1 MITNINYNLASAYD
15 EAGYSMFGGYLVE
28 NKEIIWQSA
37 RHAELL
43 PQLNILPNETVLII
57 GAGFGWIAEKWQAQ
71 GIGPICAVDTS
82 QWIQSEKAQ
91 NANIEIYD
99 FDITDYSTHTSI
111 KQVLGLQPSDK
122 IDWCITEDFFTEIT
136 DQSCLDIA
144 AVLRSIGNHVVH
156 YITKKPAEEL
166 LTIPEFAIRNYKT
179 EEEWNALLSSD
190 RIIIR

>member
-1 MITNINYNLASAYD
+1 MTTINYNLKSTYD
-15 EAGYSMFGGYLVE
+15 NAGYSMFGGYLAE

-37 RHAELL
+37 GHTKLL
-43 PQLNILPNETVLII
+43 PQLNISPGQTVLII

-99 FDITDYSTHTSI
+99 FDITDYSTHDSI

-122 IDWCITEDFFTEIT
+122 IDWCITEDFFTEVS
-136 DQSCLDIA
+136 DQDCLNIA
-144 AVLRSIGNHVVH
+144 LALRNIGNHVVH

-166 LTIPEFAIRNYKT
+166 LTITEFAIRNYKT
-179 EEEWNALLSSD
+179 EEEWNGLLSSD